1 MFGRDDTAGHRGQ
14 WVDPTDQTTVTHLVR
29 AHVSTRMHKP
39 LTVIRHDGLIRNHI
53 EPTPFGSRRVATVRP
68 SEVQAWVTD
77 RSKVLAPLTVRI
89 LVGLVRSAFNAAGVD
104 RIVGAS
110 PFQKIVLPRVERD
123 RIVPL
128 TVEQVDELADVIGD
142 RYRAMVVAQA
152 GLGLRIGEL
161 LACASRTSTF
171 SAVRFESSIR
181 LTSAPGSGC
190 RQKTPR
196 SRRLLPL
203 PDVVSTAL
211 AEHLRLFPAAPNGL
225 LFHTRDG
232 MPYWHDFYSNKAFAR
247 AITSAGTP
255 EGTTSHDLRHHFA
268 SVLLAAGLSVVDVA
282 ELLGHENATLVLTTY
297 GHLIPGG

>member
-1 MFGRDDTAGHRGQ
+1 
-14 WVDPTDQTTVTHLVR
+14 
-29 AHVSTRMHKP
+29 MHKP

-89 LVGLVRSAFNAAGVD
+89 LVGLVRSAFNAAVVD

-190 RQKTPR
+190 RQRRHAAAVYCPCRMSYRPHSPSTFGC
-196 SRRLLPL
+196 SRRRRTG
-203 PDVVSTAL
+203 S
-211 AEHLRLFPAAPNGL
+211 
-225 LFHTRDG
+225 
-232 MPYWHDFYSNKAFAR
+232 S
-247 AITSAGTP
+247 STP
-255 EGTTSHDLRHHFA
+255 ETECRTGTTSTRTRP
-268 SVLLAAGLSVVDVA
+268 SLARLPRRELPRGRLATICATTSRVCCSRLACRLSTSPNC
-282 ELLGHENATLVLTTY
+282 LATRMQ
-297 GHLIPGG
+297 PWS